1 MSAMKEE
8 TKTDES
14 AVLVEAD
21 VALVVFTKPHRHA
34 GIDYKAGDKAGV
46 TRKKREKL
54 KNRGVIS

>member
-1 MSAMKEE
+1 MKEKTE
-8 TKTDES
+8 TDES

-21 VALVVFTKPHRHA
+21 VAIVVFTKAHRHA
-34 GIDYKAGDKAGV
+34 GIDYKAGDKSEV